1 MRFIKKTSIKYFV
14 FTVILESFYCPVLSN
29 RGEREGGYPLT
40 TKLKLV
46 ARAKKG
52 NAEAFQAL
60 IHEEKEKLYKMAFVY
75 MKNEDDAL
83 EVFQETLYKA
93 FASIASLK
101 KNDYFSTWITRIM
114 INTAI
119 ALLNKKQKVIPMSNE
134 LFENMGDT
142 TGHLK
147 QEDQLDLLQAM
158 DEIED
163 KYKTVL
169 LLRFYEDYTV
179 QQIATFL
186 NCPEGTVKTNIRR
199 GLALLKKK
207 MKGVYVD
214 DRQNSIV

>member
-1 MRFIKKTSIKYFV
+1 M
-14 FTVILESFYCPVLSN
+14 
-29 RGEREGGYPLT
+29 T
-40 TKLKLV
+40 TKLKRV

-52 NAEAFQAL
+52 DAEAFQAL

-101 KNDYFSTWITRIM
+101 KNAYFSTWIMRIL
-114 INTAI
+114 INTAF
-119 ALLNKKQKVIPMSNE
+119 ASLNRKQKVIPMSHE
-134 LFENMGDT
+134 LFENMGDP

-147 QEDQLDLLQAM
+147 QEDQLDLLQAL

-214 DRQNSIV
+214 DRQNSII

>member
-1 MRFIKKTSIKYFV
+1 M
-14 FTVILESFYCPVLSN
+14 
-29 RGEREGGYPLT
+29 T

-46 ARAKKG
+46 TRAKNG
-52 NAEAFQAL
+52 DAEAFQAL
-60 IHEEKEKLYKMAFVY
+60 VHEEKEKLYKMAFVY
-75 MKNEDDAL
+75 MRNEDDAL

-93 FASIASLK
+93 FTSIQTLK
-101 KNDYFSTWITRIM
+101 NNDYFLTWLVRIL
-114 INTAI
+114 INAAV
-119 ALLNKKQKVIPMSNE
+119 ALLNKQKKIIPMSHDMLE
-134 LFENMGDT
+134 SMGN
-142 TGHLK
+142 TGQMK

-169 LLRFYEDYTV
+169 LLRFYEDYTI
-179 QQIATFL
+179 QQISSVLDT
-186 NCPEGTVKTNIRR
+186 PEGTVKTNIRR